1 VSGLLRHGIR
11 VTLQRLDATDLGAT
25 YEASVSDAEGP
36 VAAGRIAVTIDGN
49 SEYLSALHPEQ
60 SDDTTRFALS
70 LARQC
75 AGSFRSDG
83 LWPRTVRRWRGDG
96 GAA

>member
-1 VSGLLRHGIR
+1 MSGLLRHGIR
-11 VTLQRLDATDLGAT
+11 VTLQRVESSDERAIYDAH
-25 YEASVSDAEGP
+25 VSDADGP
-36 VAAGRIAVTIDGN
+36 VAQGRVAVPIDG
-49 SEYLSALHPEQ
+49 SAEYLDPLQPDQ
-60 SDDTTRFALS
+60 SEDTTRFALS

-83 LWPRTVRRWRGDG
+83 IWPRTVRRWRGDG